1 MLIRRENYLSKLRK
15 LRDKNLI
22 KVVTGMRRAGK
33 STLLELFREELLDGD
48 VDKNQIQFINF
59 EEAKNLDLTD
69 WLKLHNHIESKLIPD
84 KMNYIFLD
92 EIQLVSNFERVV
104 DSLFVKKNTDLYI
117 TGSNAFLLSGELA
130 TLLTGRYIS
139 TNILPLSFAE
149 YAEAF
154 PETNR
159 TELFGQYLNGTAM
172 PEAVM
177 LSLDA
182 PELVNNYLRDVFDTV
197 LNKDIKKRYDIRDE
211 ANFYRVLQFLL
222 DNVGSFVSTRSIT
235 DALNASVKS
244 GDTTIS
250 HHTVD
255 TYISYLTDTFLLY
268 KADRYD
274 IKGKNLL
281 KTQDKYYV
289 VDLGFRAA
297 LVSGKVDADLGHKL
311 ENLVFLELKR
321 RNIGDI
327 WVGKIG
333 EKEVDFV
340 VQNPRGER
348 EYYQVAWTAYDTA
361 TLERELAPYAK
372 IRDNYPKY
380 LITADLG
387 NSVVD
392 GVQKVNVAD
401 WLLGFMLPTHQ

>member
-1 MLIRRENYLSKLRK
+1 
-15 LRDKNLI
+15 
-22 KVVTGMRRAGK
+22 
-33 STLLELFREELLDGD
+33 
-48 VDKNQIQFINF
+48 
-59 EEAKNLDLTD
+59 
-69 WLKLHNHIESKLIPD
+69 
-84 KMNYIFLD
+84 
-92 EIQLVSNFERVV
+92 
-104 DSLFVKKNTDLYI
+104 
-117 TGSNAFLLSGELA
+117 
-130 TLLTGRYIS
+130 
-139 TNILPLSFAE
+139 
-149 YAEAF
+149 
-154 PETNR
+154 
-159 TELFGQYLNGTAM
+159 M

-182 PELVNNYLRDVFDTV
+182 PELVNKYLQDVFDAV

-211 ANFYRVLQFLL
+211 ANFYRVLRFLL
-222 DNVGSFVSTRSIT
+222 DNVGSFVSTRSIA
-235 DALNASVKS
+235 DALNATVGR

-255 TYISYLTDTFLLY
+255 TYISYLTDTYLLY

-311 ENLVFLELKR
+311 ENLVFLELRR

-327 WVGKIG
+327 WVGKADKTEI
-333 EKEVDFV
+333 DFV

-348 EYYQVAWTAYDTA
+348 EYYQVAWTAHGTA
-361 TLERELAPYAK
+361 ILERELAPYAK

-380 LITADLG
+380 LITTDLG
-387 NSVVD
+387 NSTVE
-392 GVQKVNVAD
+392 GVRKLNAVN
-401 WLLGFMLPTHQ
+401 WLLHEG